1 MKATCSMSY
10 SGYYRYDQVMQG
22 ASSLEIS
29 SDVVTR
35 DLGKEGPLLFW
46 KNPDLPVIPGPPLPL
61 SPQRLTGNHSAHS
74 KRPLSV
80 GEKLSP
86 FISIHIHPQLNFNT
100 KRKKLES
107 DKCLQTRYLQ
117 IDFAHLAWCGV
128 NDNLYWCIQGNGVSS
143 PGPLSP
149 TFLQA
154 SFVSPVTNKLI
165 ADSQLC
171 VHVCPQQLLSQKEKT
186 PRGRLGLHLRNHDRT
201 QGGYTEPGLDFY
213 KKK

>member
-86 FISIHIHPQLNFNT
+86 FISIHIHP
-100 KRKKLES
+100 
-107 DKCLQTRYLQ
+107 
-117 IDFAHLAWCGV
+117 
-128 NDNLYWCIQGNGVSS
+128 
-143 PGPLSP
+143 
-149 TFLQA
+149 
-154 SFVSPVTNKLI
+154 
-165 ADSQLC
+165 
-171 VHVCPQQLLSQKEKT
+171 
-186 PRGRLGLHLRNHDRT
+186 
-201 QGGYTEPGLDFY
+201 
-213 KKK
+213 